1 MADDTR
7 VDQSTP
13 LEPAAGQLR
22 LKVVSGPHCGL
33 ELVIS
38 HVCVLFTG
46 RGDDVNLRLD
56 KEPLISRRHFRL
68 DINPPSVRLVD
79 LGSTNGTLLNGL
91 AVSEATLSSGDRITI
106 GETSIKVEIEN
117 GTPIA
122 PNSEDLKP
130 LGFFSA
136 SSEQVGSGD
145 SSPSVTP
152 DYPKTVGA
160 YEIVRV
166 LGRGGMAIVF
176 EALHKES
183 GTKVAVK
190 LIREEVGALSKMRQ
204 MFAREA
210 TILSQ
215 LKHPF
220 IVRSH
225 HLGFH
230 EERLFLVMDYLP
242 TIDLCELIDSFAA
255 EKKIRSA
262 CWVMQRMLEALQ
274 FAHSQGIVH
283 RDVKPSNILAF
294 REGRRLNA
302 KLSDFGLAKF
312 FQDAGLG
319 GLTEE
324 QSVRGTLGFM
334 APEQIADAKNVGP
347 AADIYAAGACLTRF
361 ITGRLPT
368 SQFHNSMIDRWNGIN
383 WVPDD
388 LKKIID
394 QSMQYKAVDRF
405 SSALSFANAIAP
417 FAQKS

>member
-1 MADDTR
+1 MAEEKT

-13 LEPAAGQLR
+13 LKPASGQLR
-22 LKVVSGPHCGL
+22 LNVVSGPHNGL

-38 HVCVLFTG
+38 NVCELLAG
-46 RGDDVNLRLD
+46 RGDDANLRLD
-56 KEPLISRRHFRL
+56 KEPLVSRRHFRL
-68 DINPPSVRLVD
+68 DINPPWVRLVD

-91 AVSEATLSSGDRITI
+91 AVSEATLSSGDRIAI
-106 GETSIKVEIEN
+106 GDTCINVEIQN
-117 GTPIA
+117 RTPMSPI
-122 PNSEDLKP
+122 PDELQTP
-130 LGFFSA
+130 GLFSA
-136 SSEQVGSGD
+136 SSEQVGTGD
-145 SSPSVTP
+145 SSPSATP

-176 EALHKES
+176 EAFHKES

-215 LKHPF
+215 LKHPH

-242 TIDLCELIDSFAA
+242 TLDLCELIDSFAA

-262 CWVMQRMLEALQ
+262 CWVMQRMLETLH

-294 REGRRLNA
+294 REGRRLNV

-324 QSVRGTLGFM
+324 QSIRGTLGFM
-334 APEQIADAKNVGP
+334 APEQVADAKNVGP

-368 SQFHNSMIDRWNGIN
+368 SQFHNLLIDRWNGIN

-405 SSALSFANAIAP
+405 STALSFANAIAP
-417 FAQKS
+417 FAQKP